1 MGKPLRK
8 ILVCSIF
15 CSFIFADNLEIL
27 QNDKKEFRNLEKEI
41 IQKKYEGAKND
52 WIGTVNLSSGLTRS
66 HAFSKENDAFNKSI
80 SIGFSQSIYE
90 SGGIEF
96 GIKYAKDEL
105 NSELIAWENE
115 NIAILQIIYETL
127 LFIKK
132 LKFQIEQSDYAL
144 KNKDIELI
152 LKKIQYEAGRVDI
165 IDLNNAIMS
174 KNNQQKENISLKN
187 SLKDKEYELSK
198 YTSFRAN
205 EIEIIDFKIIDKEK
219 FLKDN
224 LNIRYE
230 NSRVELL
237 NTSYNQLKSSYKPK
251 VTLNTSAGYSN
262 NENLTTNTT
271 GDDER
276 NGSIGLNAS
285 MPIFDITKD
294 AKLEKSKLEVLKQKV
309 NINDIKNE
317 LAYEYEQILTQ
328 INTYD
333 EYEKTVENNLKLY
346 DDLIMVNQSSNAAG
360 MTSDYDLEVLQN
372 TKKINEYDL
381 QINDIDK
388 KLQYS
393 KLYFKTKV
401 NM

>member
-1 MGKPLRK
+1 MRK
-8 ILVCSIF
+8 IIVCSIF

-27 QNDKKEFRNLEKEI
+27 QNDKKEFRNLEKEV

-52 WIGTVNLSSGLTRS
+52 WIGTVDLNSGLTRS
-66 HAFSKENDAFNKSI
+66 HSFSKESDLFNKSI

-96 GIKYAKDEL
+96 GIKYAKDVL

-115 NIAILQIIYETL
+115 NITILQTIYETL

-132 LKFQIEQSDYAL
+132 LKFQIEQSDYSL

-152 LKKIQYEAGRVDI
+152 LKRIQYEAGRVDI
-165 IDLNNAIMS
+165 IELNNAIMS

-198 YTSFRAN
+198 YTNFKSN
-205 EIEIIDFKIIDKEK
+205 EIKIIDFKIIDKQK
-219 FLKDN
+219 FLRDN

-230 NSRVELL
+230 NSKVELL

-251 VTLNTSAGYSN
+251 VILSTSTGYSN
-262 NENLTTNTT
+262 NENLTTNAT

-276 NGSIGLNAS
+276 NGSIALNAS
-285 MPIFDITKD
+285 MPIFDITKN

-309 NINDIKNE
+309 NINDMKNE
-317 LAYEYEQILTQ
+317 LVYEYEQILTQ

-401 NM
+401 DM

>member
-1 MGKPLRK
+1 MRK

-198 YTSFRAN
+198 YTSFKSN

-219 FLKDN
+219 FLRDN

-237 NTSYNQLKSSYKPK
+237 DTSYNQLKSSYLPK
-251 VTLNTSAGYSN
+251 VSLNTNAGYSDN
-262 NENLTTNTT
+262 NDLTKNA
-271 GDDER
+271 DEQSK
-276 NGSIGLNAS
+276 NGSVGLNMS
-285 MPIFDITKD
+285 MPLFDITKD

-309 NINDIKNE
+309 NVTDIKNE
-317 LAYEYEQILTQ
+317 LVYEYEQILAQ

-333 EYEKTVENNLKLY
+333 EYEKTIDSNLKLY
-346 DDLIMVNQSSNAAG
+346 DDLIMVNKSSNSAG
-360 MTSDYDLEVLQN
+360 MTSDFDLEILQN
-372 TKKINEYDL
+372 TKIINEYDL
-381 QINDIDK
+381 EINDINK

-393 KLYFKTKV
+393 KLYFKTKADI
-401 NM
+401 

>member
-1 MGKPLRK
+1 MRK

-346 DDLIMVNQSSNAAG
+346 DDLIMVNQSSNSAG

-381 QINDIDK
+381 QINDINK
-388 KLQYS
+388 

>member
-1 MGKPLRK
+1 MRK

-174 KNNQQKENISLKN
+174 KNNQQKENISLIN

-346 DDLIMVNQSSNAAG
+346 DDLIMVNQSSNSAG

>member
-1 MGKPLRK
+1 MRK

-346 DDLIMVNQSSNAAG
+346 DDLIMVNQSSNSAG

>member
-1 MGKPLRK
+1 
-8 ILVCSIF
+8 
-15 CSFIFADNLEIL
+15 LEIL